1 MLTKLREGASSWPAK
16 VILCV
21 VALSF
26 VGWGVGDVFV
36 DRGETTVAEVGA
48 KDIDVRDLQ
57 TVYRS
62 QIRSLQQNGIRVD
75 PGSDIARLQARI
87 ALERLVR
94 DTLLDST
101 ASDFGITAG
110 DDTLRAAI
118 ASNETFHDI
127 AGTFS
132 RSVFAG
138 VLSMNGLTEEV
149 FLARLDQEITRNQ
162 LLQSLVAIPPLP
174 DDLLRRVTQ
183 YRQEKRTVQ
192 IAVIPNGALVSLP
205 QPIESELAVWFD
217 ERAASYRTPEY
228 RSARF
233 LLVYPED
240 IAEGIA
246 VSPGEI
252 EEAYNARMGRWTVP
266 ERRLVRQIRFETREE
281 AEAAYGSDF
290 DVIAPEGTE
299 AQWYE
304 KKDLLEE
311 LSGPVFSV
319 ADGETTRP
327 VESPLGGW
335 LIYTVDEIADESVTS
350 LEEVRDSLGAELR
363 LAEARYAMFDL
374 ADDLD
379 DLIASGATVPETAS
393 TLGLNMRLIDR
404 ASSTGDPEDPDSL
417 QIIPATPGFLDE
429 VFLGDLGIVSTV
441 LETDNGGLLV
451 VEVTE
456 IAPARSRSLNEAR
469 QEVLGDWQEGRQA
482 ELALKEAQRLV
493 AGVGS
498 SGILDD
504 IFQFADAT
512 FEVSEP
518 FSRSE
523 VPTVANVA
531 HPTVEAVFD
540 ARPGDTVV
548 TPSADGNAQV
558 VARLVDINPADFSPV
573 SGNSARI
580 GDGLKQG
587 LVSDVVELLSSNM
600 RETFPVSID
609 HGLIEQYF

>member
-26 VGWGVGDVFV
+26 VGWGVGDIFV
-36 DRGETTVAEVGA
+36 DRGESTVAAVGA

-57 TVYRS
+57 TVYRN
-62 QIRSLQQNGIRVD
+62 QIRSLEARGIRVD
-75 PGSDIARLQARI
+75 PGSELARLQARI
-87 ALERLVR
+87 ALERLLR
-94 DTLLDST
+94 DTLLDS
-101 ASDFGITAG
+101 AANDFGVTAG

-118 ASNETFHDI
+118 ASNETFHDT

-149 FLARLDQEITRNQ
+149 FLARLGQEITRNQ
-162 LLQSLVAIPPLP
+162 LLQSLVALPPLP

-183 YRQEKRTVQ
+183 YRREERTAL

-205 QPIESELAVWFD
+205 QPIEGEIAAWFD
-217 ERAASYRTPEY
+217 ERVDSYRSPEY

-233 LLVYPED
+233 LLIYPED
-240 IAEGIA
+240 IADGIA
-246 VSPGEI
+246 IAPGEI
-252 EEAYNARMGRWTVP
+252 EEAYNAQIGRWTVP

-281 AEAAYGSDF
+281 AEAAYGSGF
-290 DVIAPEGTE
+290 DMIAPEGTE

-311 LSGPVFSV
+311 LSRPVFS
-319 ADGETTRP
+319 ADTGDTTRP

-335 LIYTVDEIADESVTS
+335 LIYRVEEIAEETVTP
-350 LEEVRDSLGAELR
+350 LEEVRDSLGSGLR

-393 TLGLNMRLIDR
+393 ALGLDMRSIDR
-404 ASSTGDPEDPDSL
+404 VSSAGVPENPDSL
-417 QIIPATPGFLDE
+417 QIIPAAPGFLDE
-429 VFLGDLGIVSTV
+429 IFLGDLDIASTV

-451 VEVTE
+451 VEITE
-456 IAPARSRSLNEAR
+456 IVAARSRSLDEAR

-482 ELALKEAQRLV
+482 ELAHKEAQRLV
-493 AGVGS
+493 AGAGS
-498 SGILDD
+498 TGNLDD
-504 IFQFADAT
+504 VFQFADVT
-512 FEVSEP
+512 FEVSKS

-523 VPTVANVA
+523 VPPVANVA
-531 HPTVEAVFD
+531 HSTVEALFD

-548 TPSADGNAQV
+548 TPSADGSAQV
-558 VARLVDINPADFSPV
+558 VARLGDIIPADFSSV
-573 SGNSARI
+573 SGDSADI
-580 GDGLKQG
+580 GDGWKQG